1 MRGFILWLALM
12 SFQTFGQVNLGKVCL
27 QHSQYLLTFDKVIY
41 PNKSLKLENIRF
53 TQYMKGVKVKDV
65 SGARFQISYL
75 GSDKRVQFT
84 KPYDVSFSK
93 FLSDLEE
100 AEIIY
105 NSGNKDPYWM
115 SEITRFIR
123 NDDTLS
129 LRKQYDLTK
138 PGEIITKSNVLIPLF
153 DGMYTF
159 EEYNLIPIEDVYV
172 GLTLSIR
179 LDADLNIVEE
189 QILANV
195 TSQGEEFGLI
205 LVSGNSNIIKRA
217 KNDQVEEVRIT
228 NEIDVETNE
237 WTVKE
242 EVLSTR
248 PLNKNEVAD
257 MHGNIYNTVKI
268 GDQVWMAENL
278 RTTAF
283 NDGTVLTVLNE
294 KQWANTSGPGLVEEN
309 SEGNYY
315 NFYTLLSDKNI
326 CPQGFRVPDEF
337 DIETLYNEITPYDE
351 QIKISSSGVV
361 KRKVYA
367 PLLAPIVMPV
377 SAAVHLSW
385 WGIGTGLSGAAIGTA
400 AVLDAAY
407 LLPWTALDLLV
418 VGPIAG
424 WSTKNKKRKHAYRQ
438 ALSNSEY
445 VDTLGYSLKLNRKGK
460 WVRISMIPKEKWG
473 EFKLAAVSK
482 DSTTVTEISD
492 PQARSRM
499 QRDVADAEYHLT
511 YKAFPTL
518 KFKPFL
524 SAFLFD
530 DLLGS
535 MSEVFYQKLMAF
547 SPWREV
553 TSEDYPYKLFRT
565 ETLNFKYQP
574 VLTQLLAQ
582 GEDAEFADLYR
593 FSLNFGNTIGVPRL
607 KTYFRAKDFIT
618 GISYNLNGSPGVWGL
633 YKRKMGHELSIM
645 QEAYSMDQGDEL
657 YRLSTR
663 VRCVST
669 NSSNK

>member
-1 MRGFILWLALM
+1 MRVLILCLVLV
-12 SFQTFGQVNLGKVCL
+12 SFQAFGQVNLGKVYFR
-27 QHSQYLLTFDKVIY
+27 HPQYLLSFDRVLY
-41 PNKSLKLENIRF
+41 PNKSLTLENIRF
-53 TQYMKGVKVKDV
+53 TQYMKGVKVLDRELPVRSMLAEAPYEYSFFDFWEMVGTTELAVRLNMNISLNEDLDISNEFYEV
-65 SGARFQISYL
+65 S
-75 GSDKRVQFT
+75 
-84 KPYDVSFSK
+84 VSF
-93 FLSDLEE
+93 
-100 AEIIY
+100 
-105 NSGNKDPYWM
+105 
-115 SEITRFIR
+115 R
-123 NDDTLS
+123 
-129 LRKQYDLTK
+129 LT
-138 PGEIITKSNVLIPLF
+138 
-153 DGMYTF
+153 
-159 EEYNLIPIEDVYV
+159 
-172 GLTLSIR
+172 
-179 LDADLNIVEE
+179 
-189 QILANV
+189 
-195 TSQGEEFGLI
+195 GEEVSLSVI
-205 LVSGNSNIIKRA
+205 SGNSNIIKRA

-228 NEIDVETNE
+228 NDIDVETNE
-237 WTVKE
+237 WAAKE

-268 GDQVWMAENL
+268 GDQVWMSENL

-294 KQWANTSGPGLVEEN
+294 KQWANTSGSGLVEEN
-309 SEGNYY
+309 SEGNFY

-367 PLLAPIVMPV
+367 PLLAPIVMPI

-385 WGIGTGLSGAAIGTA
+385 WGIGTGLSAAAIGTA

-438 ALSNSEY
+438 ALTNSEY
-445 VDTLGYSLKLNRKGK
+445 VDTLGYSLKISRNGK
-460 WVRISMIPKEKWG
+460 WYRMSMIPKEKWG
-473 EFKLAAVSK
+473 EFKLAEVSE

-492 PQARSRM
+492 PQVRARM
-499 QRDVADAEYHLT
+499 QRDVADAEYHTT

-518 KFKPFL
+518 NFEPFL

-530 DLLGS
+530 DLLYS
-535 MSEVFYQKLMAF
+535 MSELFYVKLMTF
-547 SPWREV
+547 TPWREV
-553 TSEDYPYKLFRT
+553 TPEDYPNAKFVT
-565 ETLNFKYQP
+565 KTMNCKYQP
-574 VLTQLLAQ
+574 VLTHLLAQ
-582 GEDAEFADLYR
+582 GVDAEFADLYR
-593 FSLNFGNTIGVPRL
+593 FSLNFGNTIGVPQS
-607 KTYFRAKDFIT
+607 KSKVFRAKDFLT

-633 YKRKMGHELSIM
+633 NRRNIGHELMIM
-645 QEAYSMDQGDEL
+645 QEPYRMAQGDEL

>member
-1 MRGFILWLALM
+1 
-12 SFQTFGQVNLGKVCL
+12 
-27 QHSQYLLTFDKVIY
+27 
-41 PNKSLKLENIRF
+41 
-53 TQYMKGVKVKDV
+53 
-65 SGARFQISYL
+65 
-75 GSDKRVQFT
+75 
-84 KPYDVSFSK
+84 
-93 FLSDLEE
+93 
-100 AEIIY
+100 
-105 NSGNKDPYWM
+105 
-115 SEITRFIR
+115 
-123 NDDTLS
+123 
-129 LRKQYDLTK
+129 
-138 PGEIITKSNVLIPLF
+138 
-153 DGMYTF
+153 
-159 EEYNLIPIEDVYV
+159 
-172 GLTLSIR
+172 
-179 LDADLNIVEE
+179 
-189 QILANV
+189 
-195 TSQGEEFGLI
+195 
-205 LVSGNSNIIKRA
+205 
-217 KNDQVEEVRIT
+217 
-228 NEIDVETNE
+228 
-237 WTVKE
+237 
-242 EVLSTR
+242 
-248 PLNKNEVAD
+248 
-257 MHGNIYNTVKI
+257 
-268 GDQVWMAENL
+268 
-278 RTTAF
+278 
-283 NDGTVLTVLNE
+283 
-294 KQWANTSGPGLVEEN
+294 
-309 SEGNYY
+309 
-315 NFYTLLSDKNI
+315 
-326 CPQGFRVPDEF
+326 
-337 DIETLYNEITPYDE
+337 
-351 QIKISSSGVV
+351 
-361 KRKVYA
+361 
-367 PLLAPIVMPV
+367 MPV
-377 SAAVHLSW
+377 SAAVHLAW

-473 EFKLAAVSK
+473 EFKLAAVSE
-482 DSTTVTEISD
+482 DSTTVKEISD

-553 TSEDYPYKLFRT
+553 TSEDYPYKQFRT
-565 ETLNFKYQP
+565 ETFNFKYQP

>member
-1 MRGFILWLALM
+1 MRIFILLLALI
-12 SFQTFGQVNLGKVCL
+12 SFQTFGQVNLGKVYFR
-27 QHSQYLLTFDKVIY
+27 HPQYLLSFDRVLY
-41 PNKSLKLENIRF
+41 PNKSLTLENIRF
-53 TQYMKGVKVKDV
+53 TQYIKGEKVMDRYLPTNSMDHTDV
-65 SGARFQISYL
+65 NNYEFHGGLDFVDPAEPYVDVEMTISLNQELGISSESCQVSVSIALTGESVDLSAISG
-75 GSDKRVQFT
+75 
-84 KPYDVSFSK
+84 
-93 FLSDLEE
+93 
-100 AEIIY
+100 
-105 NSGNKDPYWM
+105 
-115 SEITRFIR
+115 
-123 NDDTLS
+123 
-129 LRKQYDLTK
+129 
-138 PGEIITKSNVLIPLF
+138 KSNL
-153 DGMYTF
+153 
-159 EEYNLIPIEDVYV
+159 
-172 GLTLSIR
+172 
-179 LDADLNIVEE
+179 
-189 QILANV
+189 
-195 TSQGEEFGLI
+195 
-205 LVSGNSNIIKRA
+205 IKRA
-217 KNDQVEEVRIT
+217 KNDQVEEIRVT
-228 NEIDVETNE
+228 NVIDVETNE
-237 WTVKE
+237 LSTRE

-257 MHGNIYNTVKI
+257 LHGNIYNTVKI
-268 GDQVWMAENL
+268 GDQVWMSENL

-283 NDGTVLTVLNE
+283 NDGTVLTLLNE

-309 SEGNYY
+309 SEGNFY
-315 NFYTLLSDKNI
+315 NFYTLTSDKNI

-377 SAAVHLSW
+377 SSAVHLAW
-385 WGIGTGLSGAAIGTA
+385 WGIGTGLSGAAIATA
-400 AVLDAAY
+400 TVLDAAY

-418 VGPIAG
+418 VGPVAG

-445 VDTLGYSLKLNRKGK
+445 VDTLGYSLKKNRKGK
-460 WVRISMIPKEKWG
+460 WVSISMIPKEKWG
-473 EFKLAAVSK
+473 EFKLAAVSE

-492 PQARSRM
+492 PQVRSRM

-511 YKAFPTL
+511 YNAFPTL

-530 DLLGS
+530 DLLFS

-553 TSEDYPYKLFRT
+553 TYEDYPKKSFRSNAMKSRF
-565 ETLNFKYQP
+565 LYQP

-582 GEDAEFADLYR
+582 GEDAEFADLYG
-593 FSLNFGNTIGVPRL
+593 FGLNFTNTIGIPENG
-607 KTYFRAKDFIT
+607 KYTKAFRKGFIT
-618 GISYNLNGSPGVWGL
+618 GISYNSNGSPGVWGISQ
-633 YKRKMGHELSIM
+633 KMDHELKLM
-645 QEAYSMDQGDEL
+645 QEAYEMANGDEL

-669 NSSNK
+669 NSSDK

>member
-1 MRGFILWLALM
+1 MRGLILWLVII
-12 SFQTFGQVNLGKVCL
+12 SFQTFGQVNLGKVYFR
-27 QHSQYLLTFDKVIY
+27 HPQYLLSFDRVLY
-41 PNKSLKLENIRF
+41 PNKSLTLENIRF
-53 TQYMKGVKVKDV
+53 TQYMKGVKVLDRELPV
-65 SGARFQISYL
+65 RSMLTEGAYEYF
-75 GSDKRVQFT
+75 F
-84 KPYDVSFSK
+84 YDVLEMVDPAEPSVSVTMNISLNQELDITSESCGVTVSF
-93 FLSDLEE
+93 
-100 AEIIY
+100 A
-105 NSGNKDPYWM
+105 
-115 SEITRFIR
+115 
-123 NDDTLS
+123 
-129 LRKQYDLTK
+129 LT
-138 PGEIITKSNVLIPLF
+138 
-153 DGMYTF
+153 
-159 EEYNLIPIEDVYV
+159 
-172 GLTLSIR
+172 
-179 LDADLNIVEE
+179 
-189 QILANV
+189 
-195 TSQGEEFGLI
+195 GEEVDLSAI
-205 LVSGNSNIIKRA
+205 SGNSNIIKRA

-237 WTVKE
+237 WTAKE

-268 GDQVWMAENL
+268 GDQVWMSENL

-309 SEGNYY
+309 SEGNFY

-377 SAAVHLSW
+377 SAAAHLAW

-445 VDTLGYSLKLNRKGK
+445 VDTLGYSLKISRKGK
-460 WVRISMIPKEKWG
+460 WYRMSMIPKEKWG
-473 EFKLAAVSK
+473 EFKLAEVSE

-492 PQARSRM
+492 PQVRARM
-499 QRDVADAEYHLT
+499 QRDVADAEYHTT

-518 KFKPFL
+518 NFKPFL

-530 DLLGS
+530 DLLYS
-535 MSEVFYQKLMAF
+535 MSDLFYVKLMAF
-547 SPWREV
+547 TPWREV
-553 TSEDYPYKLFRT
+553 TPEDYPNSPFRT
-565 ETLNFKYQP
+565 NKLKGIKMNYQP

-593 FSLNFGNTIGVPRL
+593 FSLNFGNTIGVSDLR
-607 KTYFRAKDFIT
+607 KSKAFRADQFIT

-633 YKRKMGHELSIM
+633 YKRRMGHELSIM

>member
-1 MRGFILWLALM
+1 MEYIFVFCMKYYYIYNKKNNMRVFILLLVII
-12 SFQTFGQVNLGKVCL
+12 SFQTFGQVNLGKVYFR
-27 QHSQYLLTFDKVIY
+27 HPQYLLSFDRVLY
-41 PNKSLKLENIRF
+41 PNKSLNLENIRF
-53 TQYMKGVKVKDV
+53 TQYMKGVKVMDRNLPTRSIYPIDV
-65 SGARFQISYL
+65 NYYELFDRLDVGDPAEPSVSLNMNISLNEDLDISNEFYEV
-75 GSDKRVQFT
+75 S
-84 KPYDVSFSK
+84 VSFR
-93 FLSDLEE
+93 LTGEE
-100 AEIIY
+100 
-105 NSGNKDPYWM
+105 
-115 SEITRFIR
+115 
-123 NDDTLS
+123 
-129 LRKQYDLTK
+129 
-138 PGEIITKSNVLIPLF
+138 
-153 DGMYTF
+153 
-159 EEYNLIPIEDVYV
+159 V
-172 GLTLSIR
+172 GLSAI
-179 LDADLNIVEE
+179 
-189 QILANV
+189 
-195 TSQGEEFGLI
+195 
-205 LVSGNSNIIKRA
+205 SGNSNLIKRA
-217 KNDQVEEVRIT
+217 KNNQVEEIRVT

-237 WTVKE
+237 WSTRE

-268 GDQVWMAENL
+268 GDQVWMSENL
-278 RTTAF
+278 RSTAF
-283 NDGTVLTVLNE
+283 NDGTELTVLNE
-294 KQWANTSGPGLVEEN
+294 KQWANTSGPGLVKEN

-337 DIETLYNEITPYDE
+337 DIENLYNEITPYDE

-377 SAAVHLSW
+377 SAAVHLAW
-385 WGIGTGLSGAAIGTA
+385 WGIGTGLSGAAIGTV

-499 QRDVADAEYHLT
+499 QREVADAEYHLT

-553 TSEDYPYKLFRT
+553 TSKDYPNKLFRT
-565 ETLNFKYQP
+565 ETFNFNYQP

-582 GEDAEFADLYR
+582 GENAEFSDLYR
-593 FSLNFGNTIGVPRL
+593 YSLNFNNTIGVPNERNF
-607 KTYFRAKDFIT
+607 KAFRSREFIT

-633 YKRKMGHELSIM
+633 NRKSRVHELTIM
-645 QEAYSMDQGDEL
+645 QEAYRMAQGDEL